1 MVGRREDGGLGQ
13 QRPQTAE
20 ASRVLTPVS
29 EEPTETQGPPSLRE
43 PRASCETAT
52 AVEGEATPANPAAG
66 PTAPA
71 VRPLPRI
78 LPAGPLELP
87 PRRPRFAVQPSAPLL
102 RVLRAGAGR
111 PGRGSWACGVCA
123 VPASSSGASP
133 RPRTCCCCPAPLW
146 GSGATSSPALPVR
159 SPYCLGPGV
168 KKETYRPPPTTSV
181 TQEPP
186 IPRALRAHGA
196 RRGAG
201 KSRRKGGRPWLT
213 VPRGERE
220 RGPPCHR
227 DTSART
233 EGT

>member
-1 MVGRREDGGLGQ
+1 MVGRREEGGLGQ

-20 ASRVLTPVS
+20 ASPVLTPVS

-52 AVEGEATPANPAAG
+52 AVAGEATPANPAAG

-71 VRPLPRI
+71 VRAPG
-78 LPAGPLELP
+78 AA
-87 PRRPRFAVQPSAPLL
+87 PRRPLFAIQPSAPLP

-111 PGRGSWACGVCA
+111 PGRGSWARGVCA

-146 GSGATSSPALPVR
+146 GSGATSSPALSVR
-159 SPYCLGPGV
+159 SAYCLGSRV

-201 KSRRKGGRPWLT
+201 KSRRKAREAVAQRPSW
-213 VPRGERE
+213 GEGE
-220 RGPPCHR
+220 GPSMPPGHI
-227 DTSART
+227 SPY
-233 EGT
+233 

>member
-1 MVGRREDGGLGQ
+1 MVGRREEGGLGQ

-20 ASRVLTPVS
+20 ASPVLTPVL

-52 AVEGEATPANPAAG
+52 AVAGEATPANPAAG

-87 PRRPRFAVQPSAPLL
+87 PRRPRFALRPSAPLP

-146 GSGATSSPALPVR
+146 GSGATSSPALSVR
-159 SPYCLGPGV
+159 SAYCLGSRV

-186 IPRALRAHGA
+186 IPRALR
-196 RRGAG
+196 RSRCTKRCWKEPEEGAG
-201 KSRRKGGRPWLT
+201 GRGSTSLVGRGRGGLHAT
-213 VPRGERE
+213 
-220 RGPPCHR
+220 
-227 DTSART
+227 
-233 EGT
+233 GTH

>member
-1 MVGRREDGGLGQ
+1 MVGRREEGGLGQ

-20 ASRVLTPVS
+20 ASPVLTPVS

-52 AVEGEATPANPAAG
+52 AVAGEATPANPAAG

-87 PRRPRFAVQPSAPLL
+87 PRRPRFALRPSAPLP
-102 RVLRAGAGR
+102 RVLQAGAGR

-133 RPRTCCCCPAPLW
+133 RSRTCCCCPAPLW
-146 GSGATSSPALPVR
+146 GSGATSSPALSVR
-159 SPYCLGPGV
+159 SAYCLGSRV

-201 KSRRKGGRPWLT
+201 KSRRKAREAVAQRPSW
-213 VPRGERE
+213 GEGE
-220 RGPPCHR
+220 GPSMPPGHI
-227 DTSART
+227 SPY
-233 EGT
+233 